1 MPTWLVILLIIAA
14 IIAFGIFTNPDK
26 ETKRRLG
33 ELLANRP
40 ERDEVQ
46 YQTDFFAD
54 ADIPKHVVTT
64 IRNLF
69 SEQIGV
75 DLSLLEPD
83 DDLSKDY
90 SLIWDLDSMAD
101 VEIILALEEEFDIE
115 ISDGEAASMRSIRSI
130 ASVVTSK
137 LHEKQQG

>member
-1 MPTWLVILLIIAA
+1 M
-14 IIAFGIFTNPDK
+14 FTNPDK
-26 ETKRRLG
+26 EVKRRLG
-33 ELLANRP
+33 ELFADRP
-40 ERDEVQ
+40 ERDEDQ
-46 YQTDFFAD
+46 YHTDFFAD
-54 ADIPKHVVTT
+54 TDIPQYVVTT
-64 IRNLF
+64 IRAIF

-101 VEIILALEEEFDIE
+101 VEIILALEEEFDIK
-115 ISDGEAASMRSIRSI
+115 ITDGEASGMRSIRSI